1 MELQAKLTEFR
12 KQGLSIAA
20 ISYDSPAVLNDFAS
34 RRGITFPLLSDQ
46 GSNTIRAFG
55 ILNEEVPAGTP
66 FAGIPHPGAYIV
78 DPSGRVTAKYFEE
91 DYTQRFTASDI
102 LVRQFG
108 AAAGSAHATTDTKH
122 LRLSSSASADRVR
135 SGQRI
140 ALTLDIDLKP
150 EMHVY
155 APGVAGYIPIEWSM
169 APSEAILAHPVV
181 TPPSKRLHLPAIDET
196 VSVYGGQFRLVRDIT
211 IAKDTKLKPLLDAN
225 GSLTIE
231 GKFRYQACD
240 NRMCYIPQEVPVK
253 WTLHVDAHDRER
265 VAPALQKKLGK

>member
-1 MELQAKLTEFR
+1 MELQAKLAEFR
-12 KQGLSIAA
+12 KQGLGVAA
-20 ISYDSPAVLNDFAS
+20 ISYDSPAVLKDFAS
-34 RRGITFPLLSDQ
+34 RRGIIFPLLSDQ

-55 ILNEEVPAGTP
+55 ILNDAVPAGTP
-66 FAGIPHPGAYIV
+66 FAGIPHPGTYIV
-78 DPSGRVTAKYFEE
+78 DPGGRVTAKYFEE
-91 DYTQRFTASDI
+91 DYTQRYTASDI

-108 AAAGSAHATTDTKH
+108 AATGSAHATAETRH
-122 LRLSSSASADRVR
+122 LRLLSSASAASVR

-150 EMHVY
+150 DMHVY

-169 APSEAILAHPVV
+169 ATSEAIVAHPVV

-211 IAKDTKLKPLLDAN
+211 IAKDAKLKPLLDSN
-225 GSLTIE
+225 GNLTIA
-231 GKFRYQACD
+231 GTFRYQACD
-240 NRMCYIPQEVPVK
+240 NRMCYLPLSVPVK

-265 VAPALQKKLGK
+265 VAPALQRKLGN

>member
-1 MELQAKLTEFR
+1 VELQAKLNEFL
-12 KQGLSIAA
+12 KQGLSVAA
-20 ISYDSPAVLNDFAS
+20 ISYDSPAILKDFAT

-55 ILNEEVPAGTP
+55 ILNEAVPAGTP
-66 FAGIPHPGAYIV
+66 FAGIPHPGTYIV

-108 AAAGSAHATTDTKH
+108 SAAGSAHATVDTQH
-122 LRLSSSASADRVR
+122 LRLSSSASAGRVR

-140 ALTLDIDLKP
+140 ALTLDIELKP

-169 APSEAILAHPVV
+169 TPSDAIVAHPMV

-196 VSVYGGQFRLVRDIT
+196 VSVYGGSFRLVRDIT
-211 IAKDTKLKPLLDAN
+211 IAKDATLKPLLDAN
-225 GSLTIE
+225 GSLTIQ
-231 GKFRYQACD
+231 GTFRYQACD
-240 NRMCYIPQEVPVK
+240 NRMCYIPKSVPVK
-253 WTLHVDAHDRER
+253 WTLQVEAHDRER
-265 VAPALQKKLGK
+265 VPAPLRKK